1 MNISWTQTQKR
12 TSPCLLG
19 PQVQE
24 PQTMTVAR
32 AARGAVWALADDP
45 LAPLECTAQGRRT
58 LEVAVRGLREGS
70 QASFLE
76 R

>member
-1 MNISWTQTQKR
+1 
-12 TSPCLLG
+12 
-19 PQVQE
+19 
-24 PQTMTVAR
+24 MTVAR

-45 LAPLECTAQGRRT
+45 LAPLECIGQGRRT
-58 LEVAVRGLREGS
+58 LEVAVRGLGEGS